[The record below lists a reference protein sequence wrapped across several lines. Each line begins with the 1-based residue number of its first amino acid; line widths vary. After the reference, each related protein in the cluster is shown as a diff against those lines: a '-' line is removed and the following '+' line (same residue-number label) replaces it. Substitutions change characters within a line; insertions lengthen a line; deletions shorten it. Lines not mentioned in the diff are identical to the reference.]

1 MAVTQKSN
9 QNIILTAMIL
19 AVSMTTIDQTIVAL
33 SADTIQSGLGI
44 SHAAMT
50 WSVNAYLL
58 ATAAFFMLG
67 GRLAD
72 VFGHKRMA
80 IIGIIGFA
88 LCSLL
93 CGLTPSGNIADT
105 WLITA
110 RAVQGF
116 FTALMFP
123 AALGIVLAS
132 FSEQGR
138 GKAMATFF
146 GITGAVT
153 AIGPIL
159 GGDLTEWTWRSI
171 FFINL
176 PIALLALV
184 LIARQ
189 YVPETRVNAPIDWK
203 GAATV
208 ALGMGLAV
216 CGLQQAGTWGWNSA
230 LTWAFIV
237 CGLAFLGIFVLL
249 EEKVR
254 YPLLRIGLFKSRAF
268 SLSTIAVIFA
278 SMAFIPIFFFM
289 SVYAQI
295 SLGLSVNQTGL
306 LLLEFFIGFVIASR
320 YGGQIF
326 DKHGAR
332 IPLLAGGALGA
343 AAFAWWATKLGELQD
358 GGAFFS
364 SPQFWPTVL
373 AGAGLGLMFSAAAT
387 DIANRGG
394 AQAYGASTGISQT
407 AKNLGGAVGL
417 AIFSA
422 LLATQLNA
430 NLTQSFTALGAS
442 ATDASAVAQNIN
454 SGQQSSQSS
463 GDFDKLPPP
472 VQKEFKDAV
481 RTSYANANKPVFYGM
496 SATMAI
502 VFVMGLLYPHTTA
515 QEKAARKVG
524 GVSLAT

>member
-1 MAVTQKSN
+1 
-9 QNIILTAMIL
+9 MIL

-44 SHAAMT
+44 SHAAIT

-72 VFGHKRMA
+72 VFGHKRMV
-80 IIGIIGFA
+80 IIGIVGFA

-93 CGLTPSGNIADT
+93 CGLTPYGNFADT
-105 WLITA
+105 WLISA

-132 FSEQGR
+132 FDDKNR
-138 GKAMATFF
+138 GKATATFF

-159 GGDLTEWTWRSI
+159 GGDLTEWTWRAI

-176 PIALLALV
+176 PIAILALA
-184 LIARQ
+184 LIAKQ
-189 YVPETRVNAPIDWK
+189 KVPETRVKAPIDWL

-208 ALGMGLAV
+208 AAGMALAV
-216 CGLQQAGTWGWNSA
+216 CGLQQASSWGWDNV
-230 LTWAFIV
+230 LTWSFIAT
-237 CGLAFLGIFVLL
+237 GLILIGVFVFI
-249 EEKVR
+249 EKKVR
-254 YPLLRIGLFKSRAF
+254 FPLLQIDLFKSRAF
-268 SLSTIAVIFA
+268 SLSSLAVLFS
-278 SMAFIPIFFFM
+278 SMAFIPIFFFI

-295 SLGLSVNQTGL
+295 SLGLSVNTTGI

-320 YGGQIF
+320 YGGQLF

-332 IPLLAGGALGA
+332 KPLLLGGAIGTV
-343 AAFAWWATKLGELQD
+343 AFAWWASKLNELQD
-358 GGAFFS
+358 GGAFFN

-373 AGAGLGLMFSAAAT
+373 AGVGLGLMFSAAAT

-394 AQAYGASTGISQT
+394 AKAYGASTGISQT
-407 AKNLGGAVGL
+407 AKNLGGALGL
-417 AIFSA
+417 AIFA
-422 LLATQLNA
+422 TVLATHLNT
-430 NLTQSFTALGAS
+430 NITQSFTALGATP
-442 ATDASAVAQNIN
+442 AQAQAVAQDIN
-454 SGQQSSQSS
+454 SGSQSHKS
-463 GDFDKLPPP
+463 DSDFSKLPPAEQEAFTNA
-472 VQKEFKDAV
+472 VQE
-481 RTSYANANKPVFYGM
+481 SYANANKPVFYGM
-496 SATMAI
+496 SAAMAI
-502 VFVMGLLYPHTTA
+502 VFFIGVLYPTTA
-515 QEKAARKVG
+515 SRNNKAPLAR
-524 GVSLAT
+524 VS